1 MSALGLELP
10 QRAPAA
16 APRQPRRL
24 DVVPNREQRGARPKS
39 FYALVTVGG
48 LFAILVAQLLL
59 SIVVSNGAY
68 QISALQQEQRELA
81 RDQQLLTEE
90 LHVLESPQHLAA
102 NAEQLG
108 MVTNSNTAYL
118 RLSDGTVLGDP
129 ASAVAS
135 DAIRWGA
142 DGGPLVQNELLAGVS
157 LASATTPA
165 AQQAAAAEAAE
176 AQGAPAAPAVQS
188 PVAST
193 DAVLP
198 SPTTR

>member
-1 MSALGLELP
+1 MSALPLKLP
-10 QRAPAA
+10 YPSPAA
-16 APRQPRRL
+16 LPPQPRRL
-24 DVVPNREQRGARPKS
+24 DVVPTRDQKKARPKS

-68 QISALQQEQRELA
+68 QISSLQQEQKELS
-81 RDQQLLTEE
+81 RDQQSLTEQ

-118 RLSDGTVLGDP
+118 RLSDGVVLGNP
-129 ASAVAS
+129 AA
-135 DAIRWGA
+135 AIANDVIQLGA
-142 DGGPLVQNELLAGVS
+142 DGGPLVQNQLLAGVP
-157 LASATTPA
+157 LASMTPVSSTT
-165 AQQAAAAEAAE
+165 AAA
-176 AQGAPAAPAVQS
+176 GAPQPAVANGS
-188 PVAST
+188 VASNG
-193 DAVLP
+193 AVLP

>member
-1 MSALGLELP
+1 MSALRLELP
-10 QRAPAA
+10 QHSPAA
-16 APRQPRRL
+16 IPQQPRRL
-24 DVVPNREQRGARPKS
+24 DVVPTRDQKSARPKS

-68 QISALQQEQRELA
+68 QISALQQEQKELA
-81 RDQQLLTEE
+81 RDQQSLTEQ

-118 RLSDGTVLGDP
+118 RLSDGAVLGNP
-129 ASAVAS
+129 ASALAS
-135 DAIRWGA
+135 DVIQLGA

-157 LASATTPA
+157 LASTTSASPPA
-165 AQQAAAAEAAE
+165 ATQGAPQSAAAE
-176 AQGAPAAPAVQS
+176 GS
-188 PVAST
+188 VASS